1 MTKTTDKE
9 SHSRKLNVRRQKMD
23 ILKYLKAGGKLD
35 ASKAWRLFSCSK
47 LATRCSEFL
56 RDGIDIKKGW
66 KSVTTKYGIVKVR
79 TYRISK
85 L

>member
-1 MTKTTDKE
+1 MNKDK
-9 SHSRKLNVRRQKMD
+9 SHSGKLNVRRQKMD
-23 ILKYLKAGGKLD
+23 ILKYLKAGGRLD
-35 ASKAWRLFSCSK
+35 SSKAWRLFSCSK

-66 KSVTTKYGIVKVR
+66 KSVTTKYGTVKVR
-79 TYRISK
+79 TYKIAN